1 MKKYLIVLVAGFA
14 LILFLNA
21 CAKEDTQTT
30 NQATVVGTWSGTGQY
45 GTIPGGS
52 PTYAFTLTFKVDGT
66 VNIIGDN
73 NTGPDTGTGT
83 WVMVQDSV
91 QAIYTYTAGSALYKL
106 SGKFST
112 GSNTMAGTI
121 GLTSATTGV
130 GIFTVT
136 RQ

>member
-1 MKKYLIVLVAGFA
+1 MKKYLSILVAGFA
-14 LILFLNA
+14 LILFLNS
-21 CAKEDTQTT
+21 CGKEDTQTT

-45 GTIPGGS
+45 GTVPGGS
-52 PTYAFTLTFKVDGT
+52 PTYTFTLTFKADGT

-83 WVMVQDSV
+83 WAMVQDSV
-91 QAIYTYTAGSALYKL
+91 QCVYTYTAGSAFYKL
-106 SGKFST
+106 SGKFSSV
-112 GSNTMAGTI
+112 SNTMAGTI
-121 GLTSATTGV
+121 GLGSSTTGV